1 MHLPPRGSPWSD
13 WQPFRKGGG
22 RRSSAPQCPPGPV
35 SSEGGGDKTRCLRGE
50 FWCLPRVE
58 VLVAGLELAGVQ
70 ADRPLPLA
78 GSKSQAC
85 LPLGPKERGE
95 GGERGLVFRAE
106 EMHPRTGKG

>member
-1 MHLPPRGSPWSD
+1 MPSRPRSL
-13 WQPFRKGGG
+13 QRE
-22 RRSSAPQCPPGPV
+22 
-35 SSEGGGDKTRCLRGE
+35 EGTSRCLRGE

-58 VLVAGLELAGVQ
+58 VLVAGLELAGGQ

-106 EMHPRTGKG
+106 EIHPRTGKGEDAAGTEGSASLEAP